1 LVAISFC
8 RVNWVKEREIPKEDQ
23 QSNTMEKDLEK
34 STDSSVRH
42 EETIPHE
49 VSAGEEEETAR
60 LNLQTILA
68 FIVSRRNPP

>member
-1 LVAISFC
+1 
-8 RVNWVKEREIPKEDQ
+8 
-23 QSNTMEKDLEK
+23 MEKDLEK

-42 EETIPHE
+42 EETIPYE
-49 VSAGEEEETAR
+49 VSAGEEEDTAR